1 MLLRPGASY
10 AYKRGRR
17 QELMQVTD
25 VFFDDEELDDG
36 GTLSDNLERE
46 IAKAQERRDFSRET
60 EGLEPELV
68 PAARPGPQRRL
79 HRKTPS
85 NPHPPVELGKPAL
98 GKKEDA
104 MGSESDVTTTAPS
117 SSASRLSSPGSGTV
131 SVRPKWREDSIKSGP
146 STRVSTVKPEESEEG
161 EDDQEEGESK
171 CRTTSEKLGDDAQGN
186 KWRHYALK
194 SNQYDRVVAATK
206 NVLEE
211 TDVYYN
217 PAFLWRKAGGS
228 ARASKPVKK
237 RIDWLTH
244 IAGRCSM
251 LTDVDGSASDLANS
265 CMEMA
270 EMLRDQ
276 LSFYEAV
283 RLNAMEVA
291 TQTLSRSSLA
301 AIKAARKDSALLP
314 NILTCLVSN
323 IVANNKEITCAECNA
338 ALSVLVHTKEADN
351 MLHISELREEK
362 HRKHVQSNGVI
373 MLAEKLGELSKE
385 KFVEVMGN
393 VNPQHLPEKAN
404 NIFYN
409 TQAISK
415 MWFMQAFTDLCFLNV
430 AKRALKKDFKS

>member
-1 MLLRPGASY
+1 M
-10 AYKRGRR
+10 
-17 QELMQVTD
+17 
-25 VFFDDEELDDG
+25 
-36 GTLSDNLERE
+36 
-46 IAKAQERRDFSRET
+46 
-60 EGLEPELV
+60 
-68 PAARPGPQRRL
+68 
-79 HRKTPS
+79 H
-85 NPHPPVELGKPAL
+85 
-98 GKKEDA
+98 
-104 MGSESDVTTTAPS
+104 
-117 SSASRLSSPGSGTV
+117 
-131 SVRPKWREDSIKSGP
+131 
-146 STRVSTVKPEESEEG
+146 
-161 EDDQEEGESK
+161 
-171 CRTTSEKLGDDAQGN
+171 
-186 KWRHYALK
+186 
-194 SNQYDRVVAATK
+194 
-206 NVLEE
+206 
-211 TDVYYN
+211 YN

-291 TQTLSRSSLA
+291 TKPLSRSSLA

-323 IVANNKEITCAECNA
+323 IVAKNKEITCAECNA

-385 KFVEVMGN
+385 KFVEVMEN

-409 TQAISK
+409 TQAISTK
-415 MWFMQAFTDLCFLNV
+415 WFMQAFTDLCFLNV
-430 AKRALKKDFKS
+430 AKEALKQRFQKLTRSWALRFKLSSSSRIPSAYASGPRKTTPRATTRPKPYGRLCARSATRGTQWSQAMFKSWTSGER